1 MGWVPLYV
9 VHLLRIVDDRG
20 RTRDAVLAGV
30 FLALASLAS
39 WYHLVF
45 AAVISMPLV
54 LAGSWWR
61 HGRTGVGRML
71 RQCVVLALAWGVLA
85 GPLLA
90 AMVVMLRREP
100 ILGAH
105 DPLSFS
111 ADASSFFDRGSM
123 ALVAKGEH
131 ATYAGF
137 TVVALALLGVI
148 RDRRARPFLVVA
160 VVGALLTLGPV
171 LQWRGASFDWPTPYG
186 WLERVPGFS
195 FSGVPVRLGYIM
207 YFGLV
212 VAAAFGL
219 AALRRLVA
227 PDALA
232 RVIVVVVAIIALR
245 EYWAGPAVTS
255 ECPVPAPIRAWAAD
269 DRPWAVLD
277 VSGGWREMWHATLHR
292 KPIIG
297 GYVGRVP
304 KRVEDW
310 LVRQPVLASIA
321 FPDGWSVL
329 SRVDP
334 QIDLTPSAGDLV
346 GDRFSVDWHGSLI
359 APSAACTR
367 SASRHLPMPCST

>member
-1 MGWVPLYV
+1 VLFAFALTAYGMARLARDLTDDALSGVLAGLMFAGVPYHYAHLRGHLHLVSMGWVPLYV

-39 WYHLVF
+39 WYHLLF
-45 AAVISMPLV
+45 AAVISVPLV

-61 HGRTGVGRML
+61 HGHAGVGRML

-90 AMVVMLRREP
+90 AMVVTLRREP
-100 ILGAH
+100 IDGAH

-137 TVVALALLGVI
+137 TVVALALLGAI

-195 FSGVPVRLGYIM
+195 FAGSTPGILM

-212 VAAAFGL
+212 VA
-219 AALRRLVA
+219 RR
-227 PDALA
+227 
-232 RVIVVVVAIIALR
+232 
-245 EYWAGPAVTS
+245 
-255 ECPVPAPIRAWAAD
+255 
-269 DRPWAVLD
+269 
-277 VSGGWREMWHATLHR
+277 SGSRRFAGWRAGRARPCDRRRSRDHALGST
-292 KPIIG
+292 
-297 GYVGRVP
+297 GR
-304 KRVEDW
+304 
-310 LVRQPVLASIA
+310 
-321 FPDGWSVL
+321 
-329 SRVDP
+329 DP
-334 QIDLTPSAGDLV
+334 
-346 GDRFSVDWHGSLI
+346 R
-359 APSAACTR
+359 
-367 SASRHLPMPCST
+367 